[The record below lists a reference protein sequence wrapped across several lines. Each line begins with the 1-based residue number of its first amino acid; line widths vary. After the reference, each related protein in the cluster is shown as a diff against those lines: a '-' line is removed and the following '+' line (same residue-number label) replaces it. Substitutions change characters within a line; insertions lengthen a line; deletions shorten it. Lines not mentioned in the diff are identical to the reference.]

1 MRRRTRIGQT
11 TLADA
16 ATQAEKFSVAVREK
30 MKELK
35 FSKVFNADQTGAHRG
50 GAKTVWVS
58 CAGKSKVRVTTM
70 LLGDSDGNK
79 LDHFL
84 VFETKPS

>member
-35 FSKVFNADQTGAHRG
+35 FSKVFNADQTG
-50 GAKTVWVS
+50 S
-58 CAGKSKVRVTTM
+58 TM
-70 LLGDSDGNK
+70 STCLPK
-79 LDHFL
+79 R
-84 VFETKPS
+84 

>member
-35 FSKVFNADQTGAHRG
+35 FSKVFNADQTGAVLLVVVYSF
-50 GAKTVWVS
+50 KKLTVNV
-58 CAGKSKVRVTTM
+58 
-70 LLGDSDGNK
+70 
-79 LDHFL
+79 
-84 VFETKPS
+84 